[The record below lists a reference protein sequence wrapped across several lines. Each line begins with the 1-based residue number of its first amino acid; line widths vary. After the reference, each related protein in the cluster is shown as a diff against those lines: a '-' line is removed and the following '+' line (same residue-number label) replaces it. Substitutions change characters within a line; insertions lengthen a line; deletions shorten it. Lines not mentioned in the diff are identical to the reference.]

1 MSTEYEKLKEELKVV
16 KEQKNRALDLLEKQ
30 KNERMLKPT
39 ANFLQ
44 LDRSSMKALRE
55 LADTSPTQFKILMLM
70 AEKMGKDNALMI
82 SNKAMQSILGMT
94 RQYVSKSINLLAKN
108 NWIKIMKVGTSN
120 AYFLNSG
127 VFWTDKLEKQRF
139 AEFRATIIT
148 TEQEQDMSA
157 SEWDKIEIRRVPIL
171 NVKDERIIV
180 SNEEITPPDQKDMDL
195 N

>member
-1 MSTEYEKLKEELKVV
+1 MSTEFEKLKEELEVV
-16 KEQKNRALDLLEKQ
+16 KEQKNRALDLLEKH
-30 KNERMLKPT
+30 KSEKAVKPH

-120 AYFLNSG
+120 AYFLNSR

-139 AEFRATIIT
+139 AEFRATVIT
-148 TEQEQDMSA
+148 TEEEQEMSA
-157 SEWDKIEIRRVPIL
+157 SEWDNIEIRRVPIL
-171 NVKDERIIV
+171 NAKEERIITG
-180 SNEEITPPDQKDMDL
+180 SEKLPPPDQQDIEL